1 MWDWIRAY
9 GVPLYDTFWDL
20 LGMREYKFIYKKDFF
35 EEFIDIGITDT
46 EEVRKKASESR
57 KRYYE
62 ERGMSATE
70 MTHSPEAKAKRSETR
85 AIKAKIRDSKEYS
98 EWYEKQSKKYY
109 HKGDGVKD
117 FLKEKGLT
125 YYREYGTGKSN

>member
-46 EEVRKKASESR
+46 EEVRKIMDE
-57 KRYYE
+57 YV
-62 ERGMSATE
+62 
-70 MTHSPEAKAKRSETR
+70 P
-85 AIKAKIRDSKEYS
+85 KIVKELL
-98 EWYEKQSKKYY
+98 QSFQA
-109 HKGDGVKD
+109 V
-117 FLKEKGLT
+117 
-125 YYREYGTGKSN
+125 